1 MLVESDNGKAPVA
14 RRSVP
19 ECFDML
25 YSAEHRYWWRHE
37 ERYSPDPDAYPFS
50 LVTQMTLR
58 LIGERPGRVL
68 DLGAGEGAD
77 SIRLALLGHEVT
89 AVEISEVGAE
99 KIRTFAEEAGAS
111 NIKVEL
117 ADIGTYRPDGL
128 YDVIICNG
136 VLHYVAEKASI
147 LSMMQRATVAGGL
160 NVISVWS
167 TFTEVPDCHLKIPV
181 YPEPEDGDD
190 AVVAQMFESWR
201 KELYYFERA
210 KPEMAHEDMEAHAHS
225 HIKMIARKPAGWA
238 A

>member
-1 MLVESDNGKAPVA
+1 MLVESDDGKGSMAQ
-14 RRSVP
+14 RSVS
-19 ECFDML
+19 ECFDSL
-25 YSAEHRYWWRHE
+25 YSAGHRYWWRHD
-37 ERYSPDPDAYPFS
+37 ERYSANPDAYPYS

-58 LIGERPGRVL
+58 LIGDQPGRVL

-111 NIKVEL
+111 NVKVET
-117 ADIGTYRPDGL
+117 ADIGEYRPDGF

-136 VLHYVAEKASI
+136 VLHYIADKTSV
-147 LSMMQRATVAGGL
+147 LGMMQRATAAGGL

-167 TFTEVPDCHLKIPV
+167 TFSEVPDCHRKVPV
-181 YPEPEDGDD
+181 FPEPETGVG
-190 AVVAQMFESWR
+190 AVVARMFESWR
-201 KELYYFERA
+201 KELYYFERD

-225 HIKMIARKPAGWA
+225 HIKMIARKPAGRVA
-238 A
+238 